1 MPQGKVAL
9 VTGGGRGIGAATALA
24 LAQEGFHVAVTARTE
39 RELDLVIEQVR
50 ASGVDGL
57 SLPADLTQK
66 EQLDHVV
73 EQTERHL
80 GPIDVLV
87 NNAGVGSSADPRP
100 LLEFDDEF
108 WEFSLRL
115 NVTVPYWLIKR
126 TVPGMV
132 QRGWGRVINVASIN
146 AKHPSFHGAA
156 YTASKHA
163 LAGLTKAAALELGG
177 TGVTVN
183 AVCPGVTRSKMNDLR
198 LQYDA
203 QRLGVPVEQLER
215 EASPLGRRLEPEE
228 VAALIVF
235 LASEQ
240 ARAINGQLINVCGGK
255 LLAC

>member
-1 MPQGKVAL
+1 MTQPKVAL

-24 LAQEGFHVAVTARTE
+24 LACEGYHVAVTARTQ
-39 RELDLVIEQVR
+39 RELDLVTEQVR
-50 ASGVDGL
+50 ASGVEGL

-66 EQLDHVV
+66 EEIDRVVSEV
-73 EQTERHL
+73 EQHL
-80 GPIDVLV
+80 GPVDVLV

-100 LLEFDDEF
+100 LLEFDDTF
-108 WEFSLRL
+108 WEFTLRL

-146 AKHPSFHGAA
+146 AKVPSFHGAA

-203 QRLGVPVEQLER
+203 QRLGTSVEQLER
-215 EASPLGRRLEPEE
+215 DASPLGRRLEPEE

-235 LASEQ
+235 LAADE